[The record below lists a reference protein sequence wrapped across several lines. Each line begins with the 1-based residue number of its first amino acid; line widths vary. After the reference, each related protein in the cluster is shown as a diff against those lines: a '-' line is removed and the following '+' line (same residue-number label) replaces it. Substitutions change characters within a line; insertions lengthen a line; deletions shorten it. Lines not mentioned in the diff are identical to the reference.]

1 MKRILG
7 RIVSMIPVLIGV
19 MLLIFIMLRIVP
31 GDPVS
36 ILLGEHYSQ
45 ATIDR
50 LTKAMQLDKS
60 MAEQFFSYI
69 SGVFRGDLGVSYV
82 SRKPVTE
89 LIMQAFPY
97 TVRLALMAAVFAWI
111 IGLLAGVVAAV
122 KHNHLLDRLFM
133 GFSLAG
139 VSMPV
144 FMTAL
149 LLQYFLAFKLK
160 LFPIMSKG
168 SFVSMILPAI
178 ALGWNSAG
186 SIARMTRS
194 NLIEVMQT
202 DYIDAAWA
210 KGLGRSVV
218 ILRHALKN
226 SMLPVVTMMT
236 LQLSSMMSGA
246 VITESIFGI
255 PGIGRLATDAISNRD
270 MPMLQGT
277 ILFTTVIVILGNLLA
292 DILYSVLDP
301 RIRRAA

>member
-1 MKRILG
+1 
-7 RIVSMIPVLIGV
+7 
-19 MLLIFIMLRIVP
+19 
-31 GDPVS
+31 
-36 ILLGEHYSQ
+36 
-45 ATIDR
+45 
-50 LTKAMQLDKS
+50 
-60 MAEQFFSYI
+60 
-69 SGVFRGDLGVSYV
+69 
-82 SRKPVTE
+82 
-89 LIMQAFPY
+89 
-97 TVRLALMAAVFAWI
+97 
-111 IGLLAGVVAAV
+111 
-122 KHNHLLDRLFM
+122 
-133 GFSLAG
+133 
-139 VSMPV
+139 
-144 FMTAL
+144 
-149 LLQYFLAFKLK
+149 
-160 LFPIMSKG
+160 MSKG
-168 SFVSMILPAI
+168 NFVSMVLPAI

-210 KGLGRSVV
+210 KGLSRPTV
-218 ILRHALKN
+218 ILKHALKN

-255 PGIGRLATDAISNRD
+255 PGIGRLATDAISHRD